1 VLFFPFG
8 DVAEAGIFFPWQIFT
23 NCQPKKCD
31 ISTCTNN
38 FYEQNNPNL
47 PDFCQKN
54 TPKKEEQTN
63 KSP

>member
-23 NCQPKKCD
+23 NLQPNKCD

-54 TPKKEEQTN
+54 TPK
-63 KSP
+63 